1 MEQFVVHIWDGVS
14 VGGFI
19 VYDSDQPASQ
29 PASSNSRNILRS
41 IFSSANDIILF
52 SNITLFSSGVFWIN

>member
-29 PASSNSRNILRS
+29 PA
-41 IFSSANDIILF
+41 ATAETYYVLF
-52 SNITLFSSGVFWIN
+52 FHLPTT